1 MAPCTTKLRKEN
13 ISCLQQSSV
22 REDFVKK
29 VSWIRKRDLHI
40 LTAGSTTY
48 TSDQRFQVIRPE
60 NSGNWTLQIKYP
72 QPRDSGIYECQI
84 NTEPKMSLSYTFNVI
99 DLLRGNYSPF
109 TNLKMNLSG
118 RRFAPYKGLKCE
130 GAVCFEQIVLLG
142 SCKKVIKFLDS
153 IEGAKKAA
161 CNYQNLYLVYW
172 LPPRQNTPKLD
183 GEDRDESKAFFGLDI
198 LPVQHIASQTNSKHM
213 VVTYALLKG

>member
-1 MAPCTTKLRKEN
+1 M
-13 ISCLQQSSV
+13 S
-22 REDFVKK
+22 DFPV

-99 DLLRGNYSPF
+99 VSAIKRKFSNDERKFIAHFVFKLYLIKLKARLLRAASKVFPLNF
-109 TNLKMNLSG
+109 ILAKM
-118 RRFAPYKGLKCE
+118 
-130 GAVCFEQIVLLG
+130 I
-142 SCKKVIKFLDS
+142 
-153 IEGAKKAA
+153 
-161 CNYQNLYLVYW
+161 
-172 LPPRQNTPKLD
+172 
-183 GEDRDESKAFFGLDI
+183 
-198 LPVQHIASQTNSKHM
+198 
-213 VVTYALLKG
+213 

>member
-1 MAPCTTKLRKEN
+1 MKATYELNLKSLTTYSTSTTTTITANVYNTDTTTVSPTNLLPYFDFDVPRN
-13 ISCLQQSSV
+13 ITVTVGQTGFLHCRVERLG
-22 REDFVKK
+22 DKD

-99 DLLRGNYSPF
+99 G
-109 TNLKMNLSG
+109 K
-118 RRFAPYKGLKCE
+118 
-130 GAVCFEQIVLLG
+130 
-142 SCKKVIKFLDS
+142 
-153 IEGAKKAA
+153 
-161 CNYQNLYLVYW
+161 
-172 LPPRQNTPKLD
+172 
-183 GEDRDESKAFFGLDI
+183 
-198 LPVQHIASQTNSKHM
+198 
-213 VVTYALLKG
+213 